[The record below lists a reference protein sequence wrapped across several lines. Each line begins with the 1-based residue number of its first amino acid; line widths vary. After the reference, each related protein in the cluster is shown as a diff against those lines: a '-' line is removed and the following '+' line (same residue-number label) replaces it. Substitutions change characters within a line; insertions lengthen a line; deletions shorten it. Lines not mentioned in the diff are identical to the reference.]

1 MSFKNWS
8 AVCTGSIARR
18 SKTAGISTGPIS
30 FPKSPTISGGLG
42 QSTQAGPPIIKR
54 RKASGKRDDLQTD
67 RRPSL
72 ARRAGSFFRS
82 DSLKAPYPRP
92 HSTLA
97 AQLRPRWQPS
107 RQP

>member
-42 QSTQAGPPIIKR
+42 QSPGW
-54 RKASGKRDDLQTD
+54 
-67 RRPSL
+67 
-72 ARRAGSFFRS
+72 
-82 DSLKAPYPRP
+82 
-92 HSTLA
+92 A
-97 AQLRPRWQPS
+97 AYHKKKES
-107 RQP
+107 